1 MQQQQ
6 QQQHHYH
13 AMMQPQQPPHHG
25 MSVTPQPP
33 PGYASTPAG
42 LSPATRPNIGQC
54 VWKGDFVTIKEGR
67 AEVFCCAM
75 GYVAAYPGV
84 CVCVIYIHIHVVYHA
99 MKEGRA
105 EAFCCAMGYVAAY
118 PGSSL
123 DSPELIQKQPAL
135 IRHHTKRQTRWVN
148 RSAKS

>member
-1 MQQQQ
+1 MYTHTQAINAAMPHLMQQQQ

-75 GYVAAYPGV
+75 GYVAAYPG
-84 CVCVIYIHIHVVYHA
+84 
-99 MKEGRA
+99 
-105 EAFCCAMGYVAAY
+105 
-118 PGSSL
+118 SSL
-123 DSPELIQKQPAL
+123 DSPELIRKQPTL
-135 IRHHTKRQTRWVN
+135 MRHHTKRQTRWVTRN
-148 RSAKS
+148 PKP